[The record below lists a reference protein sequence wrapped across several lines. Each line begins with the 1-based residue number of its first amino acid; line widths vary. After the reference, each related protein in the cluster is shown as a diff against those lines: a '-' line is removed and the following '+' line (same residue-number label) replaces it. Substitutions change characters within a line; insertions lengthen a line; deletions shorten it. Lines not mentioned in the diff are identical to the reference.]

1 MLNLLLWKLPPP
13 SAAAIDDDLHAK
25 LILTNGACVFVLL
38 SAAYLLLCVIL
49 PLFGGVVWGIKIYR
63 PSDKCVH
70 VGNIT
75 LGLE

>member
-1 MLNLLLWKLPPP
+1 M
-13 SAAAIDDDLHAK
+13 
-25 LILTNGACVFVLL
+25 LTNGACVFVLL

-63 PSDKCVH
+63 PSDKCVR

-75 LGLE
+75 LGVE